1 MSEAPPPENRAGRT
15 WREGI
20 RLFGP
25 AVMVSVL
32 ALIITYWFVEPA
44 PPSHLELA
52 TGPEDGAYFYFG
64 QRYRELLA
72 REGISVNVRATFGS
86 IENLHLLSERAVDL
100 AFVQGGTGASADAP
114 DLRSLASLYFEPLWV
129 FVRADAPL
137 KELRDLRGHRVAVG
151 REGSGTRAVA
161 LQLLADNAVE
171 YDATVMVP
179 LSGSEAARALRS
191 GGIDA
196 AFFVV
201 APRSVIVRQ
210 LLRAAEV
217 RLLSIERAAAYVLQ
231 HRFLSKLTLPQGAID
246 LAANLPPADTV
257 LVAPAATL
265 VVRQDFHPALSELL
279 LGIAKQ
285 IHGEPGLFE
294 DAGQFPSRKYLD
306 FPISEQARRF
316 FDSGPSLL
324 QRYLPFWAAN
334 SVDRLKIMLL
344 PLATL
349 LYPLFKIVPPTYDWR
364 MRSRINRWYEDLQ
377 AIERKL
383 DAGGS
388 PDDLRWQLAELDRIE
403 QSVRRLSVPLSYASA
418 LYTLRLHID
427 LLRGELQRALQRKE
441 H

>member
-1 MSEAPPPENRAGRT
+1 MSEAPPPENRAGPT
-15 WREGI
+15 WRERI

-86 IENLHLLSERAVDL
+86 IDNLRLLSERAVDL
-100 AFVQGGTGASADAP
+100 AFVQGGTGASA
-114 DLRSLASLYFEPLWV
+114 
-129 FVRADAPL
+129 
-137 KELRDLRGHRVAVG
+137 
-151 REGSGTRAVA
+151 
-161 LQLLADNAVE
+161 
-171 YDATVMVP
+171 
-179 LSGSEAARALRS
+179 
-191 GGIDA
+191 
-196 AFFVV
+196 
-201 APRSVIVRQ
+201 
-210 LLRAAEV
+210 EV
-217 RLLSIERAAAYVLQ
+217 RLLSIERAAAYVLR

-279 LGIAKQ
+279 LRIAKQ

-334 SVDRLKIMLL
+334 LVDRLKIMLL
-344 PLATL
+344 PLVTL

-388 PDDLRWQLAELDRIE
+388 HDDLRRQLAELDR
-403 QSVRRLSVPLSYASA
+403 
-418 LYTLRLHID
+418 
-427 LLRGELQRALQRKE
+427 
-441 H
+441 

>member
-1 MSEAPPPENRAGRT
+1 MSEAPPSENRADRT
-15 WREGI
+15 WREKT
-20 RLFGP
+20 RVFGP

-32 ALIITYWFVEPA
+32 ALVVTYWFVEPA

-72 REGISVNVRATFGS
+72 HEGISVNVRATFGS
-86 IENLHLLSERAVDL
+86 IDNLRLLSERAVDL

-151 REGSGTRAVA
+151 REGSGTRAIA
-161 LQLLADNAVE
+161 LQLLADNGIE
-171 YDATVMVP
+171 YDATLMVP

-191 GGIDA
+191 GEIDA
-196 AFFVV
+196 VFFVV

-210 LLRAAEV
+210 LLRAPEV
-217 RLLSIERAAAYVLQ
+217 RLLSIERAAAYVLR

-279 LGIAKQ
+279 LRIAKQ

-294 DAGQFPSRKYLD
+294 DVGQFPSRKYLD

-316 FDSGPSLL
+316 FDSGPSFL

-334 SVDRLKIMLL
+334 LVDRLTIMLL
-344 PLATL
+344 PLVTL

-377 AIERKL
+377 AIEQKL

-388 PDDLRWQLAELDRIE
+388 HDDHRRQLAELDRIE
-403 QSVRRLSVPLSYASA
+403 QGVRRVSVPLSYASA

-427 LLRGELQRALQRKE
+427 LLRDELQRALKRKE